1 MMKKYL
7 FLLLLPI
14 ATLVKAQTALEDQ
27 FQFNF
32 LALNPA
38 MTGARDNFSL
48 NAMLGNRFAGSI
60 RPQQIY
66 QLFSMD
72 GPVNQ
77 GRGGLGL
84 QAYNSN
90 INGFNNAGAKI
101 SYAYRHKFGD
111 VFTLAL
117 GVDGGFIYQPVI
129 TSSGTKQLF
138 PYAGLGGLLTTE
150 KFFLS
155 ISKPSLITSKTQPFY
170 TKKPLYTMVGASF
183 GEIENVM
190 MNVSGMLESNKGAKA
205 NFFISA
211 KVWIK
216 KSVGLG
222 ILYRSESNPVGVKE
236 NKIIPMAEFQF
247 TNSFRLGASFDANP
261 FSYETSTGTGSDD
274 RRGGVL
280 QLFFRYEFIR
290 DDNADSRLKYY

>member
-1 MMKKYL
+1 MRKYI

-14 ATLVKAQTALEDQ
+14 ATVVKAQTALEDQ

-48 NAMLGNRFAGSI
+48 NAMLGNRFAGTI
-60 RPQQIY
+60 RPQQVY

-72 GPVNQ
+72 GPTNE

-90 INGFNNAGAKI
+90 IDGFSNAGAKI
-101 SYAYRHKFGD
+101 SYAYRQKFGD
-111 VFTLAL
+111 AFTLAL
-117 GVDGGFIYQPVI
+117 GVDGGFIYQPLI
-129 TSSGTKQLF
+129 TSTGRKQLF
-138 PYAGLGGLLTTE
+138 PYAGLGGLLSTE
-150 KFFLS
+150 RFFFS
-155 ISKPSLITSKTQPFY
+155 ISKPSLITGKSQPLFM
-170 TKKPLYTMVGASF
+170 KKPLYTMVGISL
-183 GEIENVM
+183 GEIEGTM
-190 MNVSGMLESNKGAKA
+190 LNVSGMLEANKNAKA
-205 NFFISA
+205 NFFITA

-216 KSVGLG
+216 KSVGVG
-222 ILYRSESNPVGVKE
+222 VIYRSETDPLGSKQ
-236 NKIIPMAEFQF
+236 NKVIPMAEFQF
-247 TNSFRLGASFDANP
+247 TNSFRLGASYDANP
-261 FSYETSTGTGSDD
+261 YVYANTGSSGSNS

-290 DDNADSRLKYY
+290 DNSSDSRLKYY